1 MRKLITIV
9 TIFAG
14 FLALLALAGSGPLYQ
29 LSLADLGTAFLILR
43 WAAYIGAGAAI
54 IGLLL
59 LIWQALKPSPQ
70 QPSSML
76 LGVAVIAAGA
86 SFVVPYLQLQ
96 TARSVP
102 PIHDISTDL
111 VNPPPFIAIAP
122 LRADAPNPVEYAG
135 DDTAQQQRQA
145 YADITTWTTSAS
157 VEQVY
162 QQALLVV
169 ADMGWELVASELVDG
184 RIEATDTTTW
194 FGFKDDV
201 VIRIVATEQ
210 GTAVDVRSKSRV
222 GRSDVGVNAKRIRAF
237 LSALDQAL

>member
-1 MRKLITIV
+1 MRKLITFVAI
-9 TIFAG
+9 IAG
-14 FLALLALAGSGPLYQ
+14 FFALLALAISGPLYQ
-29 LSLADLGTAFLILR
+29 LGIADLGTAFLILR
-43 WAAYIGAGAAI
+43 WAAYIGAGAALV
-54 IGLLL
+54 GLIL
-59 LIWQALKPSPQ
+59 LIWQALKPSAQ

-76 LGVAVIAAGA
+76 LGLAVIAAGA

-111 VNPPPFIAIAP
+111 VNPPAFIAIAP
-122 LRADAPNPVEYAG
+122 LRAEAPNPVEYAG
-135 DDTAQQQRQA
+135 AETAEQQRQA

-157 VEQVY
+157 AEQVY
-162 QQALLVV
+162 NQALLVV
-169 ADMGWELVASELVDG
+169 ADMGWELVASELAEG

-201 VIRIVATEQ
+201 VIRITATEQ
-210 GTAVDVRSKSRV
+210 GAAVDVRSKSRV

-237 LSALDQAL
+237 LKALEQTL

>member
-1 MRKLITIV
+1 MRKLISYLAI
-9 TIFAG
+9 AGG
-14 FLALLALAGSGPLYQ
+14 FLALMTLAISGPLYQ
-29 LSLADLGTAFLILR
+29 AGMAELASAFLMLR
-43 WAAYIGAGAAI
+43 WAAYIGAGAAVV
-54 IGLLL
+54 GLVLLL
-59 LIWQALKPSPQ
+59 WQAFKPSAK

-76 LGVAVIAAGA
+76 LGLAVIAAGV
-86 SFVVPYLQLQ
+86 SFLLPYLQLQ

-111 VNPPPFIAIAP
+111 VNPPAFVAIAP
-122 LRADAPNPVEYAG
+122 LRANAPNPVAYAG
-135 DDTAQQQRQA
+135 EETAQQQRQA
-145 YADITTWTTSAS
+145 YADLTTWNSTAS

-162 QQALLVV
+162 NQALIVV
-169 ADMGWELVASELVDG
+169 ADMGWELVASDRDEG

-201 VIRIVATEQ
+201 VIRLVATEQ

-237 LSALDQAL
+237 LATLEQKL

>member
-1 MRKLITIV
+1 MRKIISYLAIA
-9 TIFAG
+9 AG
-14 FLALLALAGSGPLYQ
+14 FLALATLAISGPLYQ
-29 LSLADLGTAFLILR
+29 LGMAELGSAFLMLR
-43 WAAYIGAGAAI
+43 WAAYIGAGAAVV
-54 IGLLL
+54 GLIL
-59 LIWQALKPSPQ
+59 LIWQALKPSEN

-76 LGVAVIAAGA
+76 LGLAVIAAGV
-86 SFVVPYLQLQ
+86 SFVLPYLQLQ

-111 VNPPPFIAIAP
+111 VNPPAFIAIAP
-122 LRADAPNPVEYAG
+122 LRANAPNPVAYAG
-135 DDTAQQQRQA
+135 DESAAQQRQA
-145 YADITTWTTSAS
+145 YADLTTWNSSAS

-162 QQALLVV
+162 NQALLVA
-169 ADMGWELVASELVDG
+169 ADMGWELVASDLAEG

-201 VIRIVATEQ
+201 VIRLVATEQ

-237 LSALDQAL
+237 LAALEQAL